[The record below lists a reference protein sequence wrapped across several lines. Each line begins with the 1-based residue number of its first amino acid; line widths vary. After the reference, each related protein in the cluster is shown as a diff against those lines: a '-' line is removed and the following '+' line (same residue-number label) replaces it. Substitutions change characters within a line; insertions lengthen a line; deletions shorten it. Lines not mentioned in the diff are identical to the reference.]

1 MSDIAQSPS
10 PSAARGTPPRLRG
23 MSQAELAELSLDAGF
38 PAFRGRQLFHWLHRK
53 MARSLDE
60 MKNLPIAFRQW
71 LAANTVMGGVKDVVA
86 VKTSQDGSYK
96 FLFELEDG
104 RKVESVLMPDAKRA
118 YWTQCLSSQVGC
130 AVDCKFCVTGFN
142 GFFRQMKVDEI
153 VDQVLFAR
161 RHLMTEQPGANYR
174 NLVYMGMGEP
184 LLNTDAVIKSIR
196 LFADGEGVDLSPRR
210 ITVSTSGI
218 VPGMVQLAEAETG
231 ACLALSLN
239 ASNQAERERIMPITK
254 KYPLSD
260 VLDVCRRYRFGK
272 HKRVTFEYVL
282 LAGINDTPDHARQ
295 VGALLKGIPCKVN
308 VIPFNPN
315 PTLPFG
321 RPATEDVQAFVDV
334 LSAQNFTVSVRW
346 SKALDV
352 DGACGQLAG
361 QHRQRRGTRGVDT
374 PLSEPTAAEFAH
386 ALGDLDFFAT
396 VASESADDDDP
407 DDTPNEAARNNN

>member
-1 MSDIAQSPS
+1 MSDTPELVSS
-10 PSAARGTPPRLRG
+10 STAAKPRLRG
-23 MSQAELAELSLDAGF
+23 LTQDELVELTVAAGF

-60 MKNLPIAFRQW
+60 MKNLPVPYREW
-71 LAANTVMGGVKDVVA
+71 LAANTVLGGLKDVVT
-86 VKTSQDGSYK
+86 VKVSQDGSYK

-104 RKVESVLMPDAKRA
+104 RKVESVLMPDAKRT

-161 RHLMTEQPGANYR
+161 RHLMTEQPGSNYR

-184 LLNTDAVIKSIR
+184 LLNPDAVIKSIR
-196 LFADGEGVDLSPRR
+196 LLTHNEGVDLSPRR
-210 ITVSTSGI
+210 VTVSTSGI
-218 VPGMVQLAEAETG
+218 VPGMIQLAEAETG

-239 ASNQAERERIMPITK
+239 APNQEERERIMPITK
-254 KYPLSD
+254 KYPLAD
-260 VLDVCRRYRFGK
+260 VLDVCRRYKFGK
-272 HKRVTFEYVL
+272 NKRVTFEYVL
-282 LAGINDTPDHARQ
+282 LAGINDTVDHARQ
-295 VGALLKGIPCKVN
+295 VAGLMKGMQCKIN

-315 PTLPFG
+315 PMLPFG
-321 RPATEDVQAFVDV
+321 RPETEDVQAFVDV
-334 LSAQNFTVSVRW
+334 LGSQNFTVSVRW

-361 QHRQRRGTRGVDT
+361 QHRQRRGTRGLDAPVAPT
-374 PLSEPTAAEFAH
+374 PVEPSQAQFAH
-386 ALGDLDFFAT
+386 ALGDLDFFAP
-396 VASESADDDDP
+396 VAA
-407 DDTPNEAARNNN
+407 EAAEDGDEE

>member
-1 MSDIAQSPS
+1 MTQRD
-10 PSAARGTPPRLRG
+10 AAPARPRLRG
-23 MSQAELAELSLDAGF
+23 LAQSEIETLVVEAGF
-38 PAFRGRQLFHWLHRK
+38 PAFRGRQIFHWLHRR
-53 MARSLDE
+53 MVRDFDE
-60 MKNLPIAFRQW
+60 MKNLPRELVAW
-71 LAANTVMGGVKDVVA
+71 LRENTELGGVASIATVRRSA
-86 VKTSQDGSYK
+86 DGSFK

-104 RKVESVLMPDAKRA
+104 RKVESVLMPDPKRR

-153 VDQVLFAR
+153 VDQVLVAK
-161 RHLMTEQPGANYR
+161 RHLLSEEPEANYR

-184 LLNTDAVIKSIR
+184 LLNPDAVIKSIR
-196 LFADGEGVDLSPRR
+196 LLSSNAGVDLSPRR

-239 ASNQAERERIMPITK
+239 APSQEEREAIMPITR
-254 KYPLSD
+254 KYPLAD
-260 VLDVCRRYRFGK
+260 VLAVCRRYKYGRN
-272 HKRVTFEYVL
+272 KRITMEYVL
-282 LAGINDTPDHARQ
+282 LAGINDSPDHARRLAQ
-295 VGALLKGIPCKVN
+295 IVRGVPCKIN

-321 RPATEDVQAFVDV
+321 RPDEGTVQRFVDE
-334 LSAQNFTVSVRW
+334 LTAQNYTVSVRW

-361 QHRQRRGTRGVDT
+361 QSRQRRGVRGLDPAAAQATATQLAPT
-374 PLSEPTAAEFAH
+374 PADYAH

-396 VASESADDDDP
+396 IAADDQEDDQP
-407 DDTPNEAARNNN
+407 EE